1 MAETEAMERLKLATS
16 GALSTGLH
24 TEQQLRDMVAALRP
38 ILAPAASDDEIDSM
52 TRELIQR
59 LQIDVDLGTA
69 VTSED
74 FVSWLPERRGEIEWT
89 RWKAYKQWLLQNDR
103 PPKIVDKLGHLTDEI
118 LDLVG
123 DPRQGARG
131 GVGAW

>member
-1 MAETEAMERLKLATS
+1 
-16 GALSTGLH
+16 
-24 TEQQLRDMVAALRP
+24 MVAGLRP
-38 ILAPAASDDEIDSM
+38 ILAPDVSDDEIDSL

-74 FVSWLPERRGEIEWT
+74 FVSWLPARRGEIEWA
-89 RWKAYKQWLLQNDR
+89 RWKSYKQWLLQNGR
-103 PPKIVDKLGHLTDEI
+103 PPKVVDKLGHLTDEI

-123 DPRQGARG
+123 DPKAG
-131 GVGAW
+131 GTWGRRAW